1 MTTTITAGMVKELRE
16 ATSAGMMDCKR
27 VLEETGGDIEEA
39 TRLLRE
45 RGIAKAGKLAGRAT
59 TEGRVEGFAD
69 GKVGVLVEVGCNT
82 DFVSKNDDFVA
93 FTRELAQLVAEQAP
107 ADVDALLA
115 LPKGD
120 GTVED
125 WRTNMSSTTGENV
138 EIRRFERYEAGA
150 DGRVES
156 YIHGGKIGVLVELAG
171 PGANSEAAG
180 GFAKELAMHAAA
192 MSPKYLTSDE
202 IPAADIEA
210 EKQIYIAQAADKPE
224 NIREKIAEGKLGAW
238 FKEVSLLHQ
247 LWVKG
252 KDVFG
257 KDTSIDEWR
266 KNVAKDAGG
275 DIEIR
280 RFTRYQLGETAAAPS
295 GDDE

>member
-27 VLEETGGDIEEA
+27 VLEETGGDLEEA

-59 TEGRVEGFAD
+59 TEGRVESYGD
-69 GKVGVLVEVGCNT
+69 DKVGVLVEVGCNT

-93 FTRELAQLVAEQAP
+93 FTKELAKHVAEHAP
-107 ADVDALLA
+107 SDVSDLL
-115 LPKGD
+115 GQSHGSETID
-120 GTVED
+120 E

-138 EIRRFERYEAGA
+138 EIRRFVRYELTGSGVVA
-150 DGRVES
+150 S
-156 YIHGGKIGVLVELAG
+156 YIHGGKIGVLVELG
-171 PGANSEAAG
+171 TNAG
-180 GFAKELAMHAAA
+180 GNDAVKGFARELAMHIAA

-238 FKEVSLLHQ
+238 FKEVSLVDQ

-257 KDTSIDEWR
+257 KDTSIDAWR
-266 KNVAKDAGG
+266 QNVAKDAGS
-275 DIEIR
+275 DVEIR
-280 RFTRYQLGETAAAPS
+280 RFTRYQLGETAAPA
-295 GDDE
+295 GDAAE